1 MLMDIIQP
9 MGRTFKNIGYVWK
22 RELGAYFNSVVA
34 YIVVILFLLITGA
47 LFWLNFFDEVTT
59 LSLRSF
65 FSQAPLFLAFFA
77 PAITMRLLAEEKR
90 LGTLELLMTMPL
102 EDYEIVWGKFFAALT
117 LLAVVFLMTLA
128 YPITLSTLG
137 DLDWG
142 AVASGY
148 IGLLLLGGAYAG
160 IGIMAS
166 SWTRDQVVAILVAF
180 SICFFLYLIDQL
192 VGNPTGA
199 TARVVDYLSTNSHF
213 NNIARGV
220 VDFRDV
226 FYYVSV
232 TTVSLVIAQVSITAR
247 RW

>member
-1 MLMDIIQP
+1 ML
-9 MGRTFKNIGYVWK
+9 KNIGFVLK

-47 LFWLNFFDEVTT
+47 LFWLSYFQQITT
-59 LSLRSF
+59 LSLRGF
-65 FSQAPLFLAFFA
+65 FNQAPLFLAFFA
-77 PAITMRLLAEEKR
+77 PAITMGLLAEEKR
-90 LGTLELLMTMPL
+90 MGTLELLMTMPL
-102 EDYEIVWGKFFAALT
+102 SDFEIVMGKFLAAVS
-117 LLAVVFLMTLA
+117 LLAVVFGMTLA
-128 YPITLSTLG
+128 YPLTLSTLG

-148 IGLLLLGGAYAG
+148 IGLLLLGGTYSA

-166 SWTRDQVVAILVAF
+166 SWTRDQVVAILSAF

-192 VGNPTGA
+192 VGQPTGA
-199 TARVVDYLSTNSHF
+199 TARAIEYLSTSSHF

-226 FYYVSV
+226 FYYLSV
-232 TTVSLVIAQVSITAR
+232 IGVSLVVTQASIASR

>member
-1 MLMDIIQP
+1 M
-9 MGRTFKNIGYVWK
+9 K

-47 LFWLNFFDEVTT
+47 LFWLNYFQQVNR
-59 LSLRSF
+59 LSLRGF
-65 FSQAPLFLAFFA
+65 FNQAPLFLAFFA
-77 PAITMRLLAEEKR
+77 PAITMGLFAEEKR

-102 EDYEIVWGKFFAALT
+102 RDVEIVVGKFLAAVS
-117 LLAVVFLMTLA
+117 LLGVVFVMTLP
-128 YPITLSTLG
+128 YPISLATLG

-148 IGLLLLGGAYAG
+148 IGLLLLGGSYAA
-160 IGIMAS
+160 IGVMAS
-166 SWTRDQVVAILVAF
+166 SWTRDQVVAILTAF
-180 SICFFLYLIDQL
+180 SICFFLYLIDRL
-192 VGNPTGA
+192 VGNQTGWIA
-199 TARVVDYLSTNSHF
+199 QTVEYISTNSHF

-226 FYYVSV
+226 FYYFSVMGVALVITQVSV
-232 TTVSLVIAQVSITAR
+232 AAR

>member
-1 MLMDIIQP
+1 MLS
-9 MGRTFKNIGYVWK
+9 NIWYVFK
-22 RELGAYFNSVVA
+22 REMGAYFNSVVA

-47 LFWLNFFDEVTT
+47 IFWSNYFEQQMTM

-65 FSQAPLFLAFFA
+65 FTQAPLFLAFFA
-77 PAITMRLLAEEKR
+77 PAITMGLFAEEKR

-102 EDYEIVWGKFFAALT
+102 RDFEIVAGKFLAALG
-117 LLAVVFLMTLA
+117 LLAVVFLMTLP
-128 YPITLSTLG
+128 YPISLSMLG

-148 IGLLLLGGAYAG
+148 IGLLLLGGAYAA
-160 IGIMAS
+160 IGLMAS
-166 SWTRDQVVAILVAF
+166 SWTQDQVVSILVAF

-192 VGNPTGA
+192 VGNPSGTM
-199 TARVVDYLSTNSHF
+199 ARMVEYISTNSHF

-220 VDFRDV
+220 VDIRDV
-226 FYYVSV
+226 FYYLSVMGVALVVTQVSV
-232 TTVSLVIAQVSITAR
+232 SAR